1 MERLTICGELSRFDE
16 MKRSTKYL
24 ELYQS
29 KDSVAQCGCGSSP
42 LLNSFMDAGVLSFRI
57 FCPNCGVGT
66 SLLADCDIA
75 VSVWNLAMKGHKKSE
90 WCAYYDSRGDNL
102 ATELDKVDAAIEQN
116 SSDAEE
122 NAVNR
127 LVEYIDSKMPGHS
140 LNANGRKKISR
151 YVQKYSY
158 DAIVKAVNISA
169 DQYIVY
175 EGDSVTDDS
184 ANDFLNKIGGI
195 LHNMHLSP
203 VDKEVSHIKSI
214 ARRQFG
220 YFNERIGASLMQ
232 QYVEALESAGYSED
246 EILEDLQTELKRL
259 VYNLPSWTSWRNAVE
274 RWIEDLNGKE

>member
-1 MERLTICGELSRFDE
+1 MDE
-16 MKRSTKYL
+16 
-24 ELYQS
+24 
-29 KDSVAQCGCGSSP
+29 
-42 LLNSFMDAGVLSFRI
+42 
-57 FCPNCGVGT
+57 
-66 SLLADCDIA
+66 
-75 VSVWNLAMKGHKKSE
+75 
-90 WCAYYDSRGDNL
+90 
-102 ATELDKVDAAIEQN
+102 
-116 SSDAEE
+116 
-122 NAVNR
+122 
-127 LVEYIDSKMPGHS
+127 
-140 LNANGRKKISR
+140 KKISR